1 MTPPPTTAAIPP
13 SLIPYNVP
21 PAAYLA
27 THPHLTNLVV
37 SALIIHAPTGRALL
51 IQRAAHDGFPLKWEC
66 PGGQVDAGADATVLH
81 ALCREVREETGLALP
96 LPLPL
101 PDVPPDG
108 LLDGPP
114 QDGVAGAAEV
124 ADVLDTI
131 EFPGGGG
138 SNWRKITFL
147 VLLAED
153 DGDEKL
159 PPPVRLDEREHQDA
173 VWATGEEVQA
183 GRCEGR
189 EIVFAYEGQRE
200 LVLDVLR
207 RRERE

>member
-1 MTPPPTTAAIPP
+1 
-13 SLIPYNVP
+13 YNVP

-101 PDVPPDG
+101 PDV
-108 LLDGPP
+108 
-114 QDGVAGAAEV
+114 

-200 LVLDVLR
+200 
-207 RRERE
+207 